1 MKAISADISFIFCSL
16 CLHNRRNS
24 QKMKHK
30 IFITSVILGMF
41 LMAQFIGLYVVSQ
54 NAVPAFLS
62 SDSSVQQSYG
72 YYFFQLLMSFAF
84 ALLIF
89 VLITKYKL
97 KLFMRIWFFF
107 VVFMAISLS
116 MNAFLKDMFTNSFL
130 VASMFGLGLA
140 LLKLIRPS
148 IIIHNATELL
158 IYPGIATLFVQI
170 LNPLYALLLLVFI
183 SIYDMWAVWKSG
195 LMQKMAKFQ
204 MNELKVFGGFFIP
217 YLTKEIRDKINSAKI
232 SKNKKKLK
240 NVKLPV
246 AILGG
251 GDIVFPI
258 ITAGVFM
265 LAYGIVPALYI
276 IFGAFAGLTYLLIVS
291 EKKKFYPAMPYISG
305 GIFFGLLIWLLL
317 RII

>member
-1 MKAISADISFIFCSL
+1 
-16 CLHNRRNS
+16 
-24 QKMKHK
+24 
-30 IFITSVILGMF
+30 MF
-41 LMAQFIGLYVVSQ
+41 LIAQFIGLYVVSQ

-62 SDSSVQQSYG
+62 ADTSVQQGYG

-97 KLFMRIWFFF
+97 KLFMRIWFFL
-107 VVFMAISLS
+107 VVFIAISLS
-116 MNAFLKDMFTNSFL
+116 LNSFLKDFFTNSFL
-130 VASMFGLGLA
+130 IASMFGLGLA
-140 LLKLIRPS
+140 ILKLVRPS

-170 LNPLYALLLLVFI
+170 LNPLYALLLLIFI

-195 LMQKMAKFQ
+195 IMQKMAKFQ
-204 MNELKVFGGFFIP
+204 MNELKVFGGFSIP

-232 SKNKKKLK
+232 LKNKKKLQS
-240 NVKLPV
+240 VRLPV

-265 LAYGIVPALYI
+265 LNYGIVPALYI
-276 IFGAFAGLTYLLIVS
+276 IFGAFTGLAYLLAIS
-291 EKKKFYPAMPYISG
+291 EKKKFYPAMPYITA
-305 GIFFGLLIWLLL
+305 GIFLGLLIWLLFRL
-317 RII
+317 I

>member
-1 MKAISADISFIFCSL
+1 
-16 CLHNRRNS
+16 
-24 QKMKHK
+24 MKHK
-30 IFITSVILGMF
+30 LGITLIILGMF
-41 LMAQFIGLYVVSQ
+41 LVAQFIGIYVVSQ

-62 SDSSVQQSYG
+62 SDTSVQQGYG
-72 YYFFQLLMSFAF
+72 YYFFQLIMSFAF

-97 KLFMRIWFFF
+97 KLFMRMWFFL
-107 VVFMAISLS
+107 VVFIAISLS

-130 VASMFGLGLA
+130 VAAMFGFGLA
-140 LLKLIRPS
+140 ILKLVRPS

-170 LNPLYALLLLVFI
+170 LNPLYALLLLILI

-204 MNELKVFGGFFIP
+204 MNELKIFGGFFIP
-217 YLTKEIRDKINSAKI
+217 YITKEIRDKINSAKI
-232 SKNKKKLK
+232 AKNKKKLN
-240 NVKLPV
+240 NVRLPV

-276 IFGAFAGLTYLLIVS
+276 IFGALAGLGYLLSVS
-291 EKKKFYPAMPYISG
+291 EKKKFYPAMPYITS
-305 GIFFGLLIWLLL
+305 GIFLGLLIWLLF